1 MRILFATLGCLALAQ
16 CASGDGGGFRVGASP
31 EALVIIGV
39 AETSDHRDPRYSLLW
54 RRLRPDGSFTSY
66 DDARAINARTH
77 ADDSTRIEG
86 IPGEFEIFRVEPG
99 AYALDSAYATL
110 RENGVTYTAQ
120 GVVVGPDRPAFEVR
134 AGEAVYL
141 GIWEMDVD
149 GARAVTRVWRLSAD
163 DLRAVREAT
172 RREIVGAPRL
182 LEAETRSVP
191 CAPRRM
197 GQMSQR
203 EIC

>member
-1 MRILFATLGCLALAQ
+1 MRILFAMLGCLALAQ
-16 CASGDGGGFRVGASP
+16 CAGGDRGFRVGASP

-54 RRLRPDGSFTSY
+54 RRLRPDGTFTSY
-66 DDARAINARTH
+66 DDVRAINARTH
-77 ADDSTRIEG
+77 AENSTRIEG

-120 GVVVGPDRPAFEVR
+120 GVVVGPERPAFEVR

-149 GARAVTRVWRLSAD
+149 GARAVTRLWRLNGD
-163 DLRAVREAT
+163 DLHAVQEAA
-172 RREIVGAPRL
+172 RGEIVGAPRV
-182 LEAETRSVP
+182 LEVETRSTP

-197 GQMSQR
+197 GQTSSR